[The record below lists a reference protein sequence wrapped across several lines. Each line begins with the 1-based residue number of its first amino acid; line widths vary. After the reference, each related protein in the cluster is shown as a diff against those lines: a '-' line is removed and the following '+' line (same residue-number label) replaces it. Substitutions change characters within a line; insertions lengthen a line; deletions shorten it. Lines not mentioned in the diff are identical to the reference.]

1 MTKRPN
7 PSAIQSNID
16 HWDKI
21 VKRFPLSDKCMV
33 LTITGTSVGHPK
45 NMQDMTNAIARA
57 GWKDV
62 VVGSVQSFDHIQVLN
77 EQKMAEV
84 GWVRQE
90 RIGFRMA
97 IALTYART
105 LRWIAGMLKR
115 KPKNGKQPVS

>member
-1 MTKRPN
+1 
-7 PSAIQSNID
+7 
-16 HWDKI
+16 
-21 VKRFPLSDKCMV
+21 MV
-33 LTITGTSVGHPK
+33 LTIMGTSVGHIK

-90 RIGFRMA
+90 RIGFRMT
-97 IALTYART
+97 IALKYART
-105 LRWIAGMLKR
+105 LRWISGKLAKKAR
-115 KPKNGKQPVS
+115 NEKQPVS